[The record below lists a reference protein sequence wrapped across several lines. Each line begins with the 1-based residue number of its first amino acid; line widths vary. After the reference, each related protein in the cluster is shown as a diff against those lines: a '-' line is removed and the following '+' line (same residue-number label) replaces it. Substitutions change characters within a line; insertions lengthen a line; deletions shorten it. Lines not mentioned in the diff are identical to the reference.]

1 MEYAINISD
10 LYKKYPHAEHN
21 SVDGLNLQFPKGKIS
36 GLLGP
41 NGAGKTTTI
50 SIMCGLVAA
59 DSGSVQVLGM
69 NAATDIHKILQ
80 KTGIVTQHVA
90 LYPLL
95 SAWENLVYIGGLYNI
110 PQKQLHDKIAF
121 LLERFGLQNS
131 AKKQVKH
138 YSGGMKRRCNIIASL
153 LHDPELLILDEPTAG
168 VDIHS
173 RTMILDFLRE
183 YNEQGHTILYTSHL
197 LEEAERLCTE
207 VAIIDDGKQVVQGSI
222 DALKAQVPGTNTLED
237 LFLHYTGRSLR
248 E

>member
-1 MEYAINISD
+1 MEYAINITQ
-10 LYKKYPHAEHN
+10 LYKRYPHAEFN
-21 SVDGLNLQFPKGKIS
+21 SLDGLNLRFPKGQIS

-50 SIMCGLVAA
+50 SIMCGLVMPDA
-59 DSGSVQVLGM
+59 GTVEVMGY
-69 NAATDIHKILQ
+69 NARTQMHRILQ
-80 KTGIVTQHVA
+80 KTGIVTQQIA

-95 SAWENLVYIGGLYNI
+95 TAWENLMYIGGLYNI
-110 PQKQLHDKIAF
+110 PKPRLQDKISF

-131 AKKQVKH
+131 AHKKVKH

-173 RTMILDFLRE
+173 RAMILDFLQA
-183 YNEQGHTILYTSHL
+183 YNEEGHTILYTSHL
-197 LEEAERLCTE
+197 LEEAERLCHE
-207 VAIIDDGKQVVQGSI
+207 IAIVDNGRLVVQGSI
-222 DALKAQVPGTNTLED
+222 DTLKNQVADVHTLEE

>member
-1 MEYAINISD
+1 MEYAINITD
-10 LYKKYPHAEHN
+10 LYKRYPHAEFN
-21 SVDGLNLQFPKGKIS
+21 SLDGLNLRFPKGKIS

-50 SIMCGLVAA
+50 SIMCGLVMP
-59 DSGSVQVLGM
+59 DTGTIEVMGL
-69 NAATDIHKILQ
+69 NARTQMHRILQ
-80 KTGIVTQHVA
+80 KTGIVTQQIA

-95 SAWENLVYIGGLYNI
+95 TAWENLLYIGGLYNI
-110 PQKQLHDKIAF
+110 PQPQLQDKIAF

-131 AKKQVKH
+131 AHKKVKH

-173 RTMILDFLRE
+173 RAMILDFLQA
-183 YNEQGHTILYTSHL
+183 YNEEGHTILYTSHL
-197 LEEAERLCTE
+197 LEEAERLCHE
-207 VAIIDDGKQVVQGSI
+207 IAIVDNGRLVVQGSI
-222 DALKAQVPGTNTLED
+222 DTLKNQVANVHTLEE